1 MAMNLALALLL
12 CGSLPTQ
19 TSPADNLDFHTGTL
33 AGWEGEGFYIAPASG
48 NGPSR
53 ACGVCSSDGGNPAG
67 TAYLHRTFVVPPGA
81 GVLSCTAYVVR
92 GKDLAPSGDLDVFL
106 LASGQRI
113 VPKQVRTA
121 PGWKETSRI
130 LHRQERR
137 AREYVWHLESY
148 VGQTLRIAMLDED
161 KRPGCHLFCSGFR
174 ILPASQ
180 LEVREF
186 ARFMLRLTEEHQL
199 LPVSRYDSKH
209 FVALSNADDAFNEAR
224 LQNCELIHSLFFDH
238 FRARGFAVKEPAG
251 KLMLAIFDSPAG
263 FQAYVGSAIPAGV
276 VGLYHTPSNRLV
288 TYDFGQNANFMAQ
301 KQKAQQAGKAIA
313 GDLDRQRYSATVS
326 RVGQEIRSGANI
338 GTIMHETAHQLS
350 FNSGLLNR
358 EGDVPGWLAEGLA
371 CYCEPTENGVWL
383 GLGEPNPDRIKTLAG
398 ALAPG
403 KHLPL
408 RELVSGDAWLRPS
421 FGGPGVLVGY
431 GQSWALFRLLM
442 EERPQALR
450 TYLSLLYSRRTPDYR
465 LADFGE
471 CFGPNLDR
479 LEARYE
485 EYMRQQV
492 ERVYRPTKAAGAGR
506 TPPSNP

>member
-1 MAMNLALALLL
+1 MNLALALLL
-12 CGSLPTQ
+12 SASLPAQ
-19 TSPADNLDFHTGTL
+19 TSPTDNLDFHTGTL
-33 AGWEGEGFYIAPASG
+33 AGWEGEGFYIAPANG

-53 ACGVCSSDGGNPAG
+53 ACGVCSSDGGNPG
-67 TAYLHRTFVVPPGA
+67 RTAYLHRTFVVPPGA
-81 GVLSCTAYVVR
+81 GVLTCTAYADR
-92 GKDLAPSGDLDVFL
+92 GKALLPLGDLDVLL

-121 PGWKETSRI
+121 AGWKETSRI
-130 LHRQERR
+130 LNRQERK

-148 VGQTLRIAMLDED
+148 VGQTLRIALLDED
-161 KRPGCHLFCSGFR
+161 RRPGCHLFCSGFR
-174 ILPASQ
+174 LMPASQ

-186 ARFMLRLTEEHQL
+186 AHFMVRLTEEHQL

-209 FVALSNADDAFNEAR
+209 FVALSNADDTFTEAR

-238 FRARGFAVKEPAG
+238 FRSRGFPVKEPAG
-251 KLMLAIFDSPAG
+251 KLMVAIFDSPAG
-263 FQAYVGSAIPAGV
+263 FQAYMGTALPRGV

-288 TYDFGQNANFMAQ
+288 MYDFGQNASFIAQ
-301 KQKAQQAGKAIA
+301 KQKAEQAGKNIA
-313 GDLDRQRYSATVS
+313 TDLDRQRFSTTVS

-350 FNSGLLNR
+350 FNGGLLNR
-358 EGDVPGWLAEGLA
+358 QGDVPMWLAEGLA

-383 GLGEPNPDRIKTLAG
+383 GLGEPNPERLKALAG

-408 RELVSGDAWLRPS
+408 RDLVSGDAWVRPS

-442 EERPQALR
+442 EEQPQALR
-450 TYLSLLYSRRTPDYR
+450 AYLSLIYSRKTPDHR
-465 LADFGE
+465 LTDFGE
-471 CFGPNLDR
+471 CFGPDVDR
-479 LEARYE
+479 LEARLE
-485 EYMRQQV
+485 EYMKQQV
-492 ERVYRPTKAAGAGR
+492 ERHYHPSKPRVGTGRPPQTS
-506 TPPSNP
+506 P